1 MSINQA
7 LNTIDYLG
15 ILMDYL
21 AIIIQPK
28 CLERVELPVFKP
40 THLLLSTIAPFGL
53 QAS

>member
-15 ILMDYL
+15 ILMDYF
-21 AIIIQPK
+21 AIIIPHK
-28 CLERVELPVFKP
+28 RLERVELPIFKP
-40 THLLLSTIAPFGL
+40 THLLLSTISPFGL